1 MVSVEARRN
10 IGELYMF
17 GPPKCVIPYV
27 RLMLSIEFAGTAHVT
42 DELHVAMDEI
52 SYQSNGSVLAM
63 RGMMRVL

>member
-1 MVSVEARRN
+1 
-10 IGELYMF
+10 MF

-27 RLMLSIEFAGTAHVT
+27 RLMLSIEFAGTAYVT
-42 DELHVAMDEI
+42 DELQVAMDEI

>member
-1 MVSVEARRN
+1 
-10 IGELYMF
+10 MF

-27 RLMLSIEFAGTAHVT
+27 WLMLSIEFAGTAHVT

-52 SYQSNGSVLAM
+52 SYQSNDSVLAM